1 MRPQIAVNTRLLLPN
16 KLEGIGWFTY
26 ETLKRIV
33 IAHPEV
39 DFHFIFDREYSEEF
53 IFADNVTPHVLYPS
67 ARHPIL
73 FYTWFEWRIPALL
86 RKIKA
91 DLFISPDG
99 YMSLRSR
106 KKQLAVIHDINFEH
120 YPQHLPLAARYYLKY
135 YFPKFAKKAHRIAT
149 VSQFSKK
156 DIVAQYEVEANKI
169 DVVYNG
175 ASDAFTPI
183 TLTKKQEQQNT
194 YADGHPYFIY
204 VGALQPRK
212 NIPLLLK
219 AFDEFKK
226 KHQLPHKLLL
236 SGEKKWWSNEQED
249 AFTEMTY
256 STDVRFL
263 GRLSQE
269 KLASALAGAE
279 ALTYI
284 SFFEGFGI
292 PLVEAMRCH
301 TPIITSGVTSMP
313 EVAGDAAVYC
323 SPFDVD
329 SIVKAMEEVIEPEK
343 RTALIETGKARKN
356 LFSWDIT
363 AESFWKSIELCLK
376 D

>member
-1 MRPQIAVNTRLLLPN
+1 MRQQIAVNTRLLLPN
-16 KLEGIGWFTY
+16 KLEGIGWFSY

-33 IAHPEV
+33 VEHPEV
-39 DFHFIFDREYSEEF
+39 DFHFIFDRDFSSEF
-53 IFADNVTPHVLYPS
+53 IFAENVTPHVLYPS

-91 DLFISPDG
+91 DLFVSTDG
-99 YMSLRSR
+99 YISLRSK

-120 YPQHLPLAARYYLKY
+120 YPQHLPFAAKHYLKY

-149 VSQFSKK
+149 VSQFSKE
-156 DIVAQYEVEANKI
+156 DIVAQYLVNPNKI

-175 ASDAFTPI
+175 ASDVFKPI
-183 TLTKKQEQQNT
+183 STTEKKAQQNT
-194 YADGHPYFIY
+194 YAEGNPYFIY

-236 SGEKKWWSNEQED
+236 SGEKKWWSSDQED
-249 AFTEMTY
+249 VYKGMTY
-256 STDVRFL
+256 TNDVHFL
-263 GRLSQE
+263 GRLKRE
-269 KLASALAGAE
+269 ELAKVLAGAE

-292 PLVEAMRCH
+292 PLVEAMKCH
-301 TPIITSGVTSMP
+301 VPMITSGVTSMP
-313 EVAGDAAVYC
+313 EVAENAAVYC
-323 SPFDVD
+323 SPFDVE
-329 SIVKAMEEVIEPEK
+329 SIVQAMEKVVDPKE
-343 RTALIETGKARKN
+343 RANLIEAGKARKN
-356 LFSWDIT
+356 IFSWDKT
-363 AESFWKSIELCLK
+363 ADRLWRSIELCLTN
-376 D
+376 